1 MDQKKI
7 KKIHVEF
14 FNSISDVNNF
24 AADRRLIA
32 AMGIRRRTNRSFGIC
47 PICHS
52 ANPSKGPAVCHN
64 LVMETRDAT
73 TRSLLES
80 VWGRICKH

>member
-1 MDQKKI
+1 
-7 KKIHVEF
+7 
-14 FNSISDVNNF
+14 
-24 AADRRLIA
+24 
-32 AMGIRRRTNRSFGIC
+32 MGIRRRTNRSFGIC

>member
-1 MDQKKI
+1 VDQKKI

-52 ANPSKGPAVCHN
+52 ATLPIRPKAPQFV
-64 LVMETRDAT
+64 T
-73 TRSLLES
+73 T
-80 VWGRICKH
+80 